1 MSYSYYPQYYTNVQ
15 TNYTTQSPYQFN
27 QQYSQYYTPQQSS
40 FSTASDSDS
49 NSILNQAPVAS
60 NWLNQGTNAFNPY
73 TYQQTYIP
81 ADYQAPSTYTKNSY
95 SQQVESTS
103 ERTFTSR
110 SNKSKLEP
118 SRTTSRS
125 SQIISEALK
134 EDVNQLTP
142 QIEAAYEAATGK
154 RRSPVVKR
162 QVITVP
168 GQAGR
173 VQQVVRRLPTPTP
186 DVIERIFIVKP
197 QRDTINLIIERP
209 NTPPVQYK
217 DKMIYGKSRRPIINP
232 KIVSVQPS
240 HYYPQLENT
249 PYYNQFQPIQDAN
262 SQMTSQAGYLLAPVK
277 YNEPAS
283 QMQAITQTGQTSSIM
298 QTYNNTMTNQALSHQ
313 PTFSTNILQP
323 YNPPMLEQYSQQM
336 ANYQGFSGYQPAFG
350 QQPQNL

>member
-1 MSYSYYPQYYTNVQ
+1 MSYGYYPQYYTSGQ
-15 TNYTTQSPYQFN
+15 TNYSQSPYQLS
-27 QQYSQYYTPQQSS
+27 QHYQYYTPQQSS
-40 FSTASDSDS
+40 FSTSSRSQPDTDL
-49 NSILNQAPVAS
+49 NLNQAPVAA

-73 TYQQTYIP
+73 TQQQAYIP
-81 ADYQAPSTYTKNSY
+81 ADYQSQPVFTYSKQPY
-95 SQQVESTS
+95 GQQTDAAS
-103 ERTFTSR
+103 EKTFTSR
-110 SNKSKLEP
+110 SNRSKAESNRAP
-118 SRTTSRS
+118 SRT
-125 SQIISEALK
+125 SQIISEALR

-209 NTPPVQYK
+209 STPPVQYK

-240 HYYPQLENT
+240 HYYPQLENA
-249 PYYNQFQPIQDAN
+249 PYYNQFQPIQDA
-262 SQMTSQAGYLLAPVK
+262 SAGYLLAPVK
-277 YNEPAS
+277 YTEPGS
-283 QMQAITQTGQTSSIM
+283 QMQAIGHSEQTGSIM
-298 QTYNNTMTNQALSHQ
+298 QTYNQTNPSRQ

-323 YNPPMLEQYSQQM
+323 YNPPMLEQYAQQV
-336 ANYQGFSGYQPAFG
+336 ANYQGFSGYQPGFG
-350 QQPQNL
+350 QQQLF